1 MRTAALALAFAL
13 APGPVCLRA
22 QEAEA
27 AAPSPVG
34 LEVPQIRVIPP
45 DFVFQFRPR
54 AEVPGRPTVALALSG
69 GGARGVGHIG
79 VLQTLEAGG
88 YPVDAVVGTSAGSLA
103 GALWACGFSGLEI
116 EALFERVDFNR
127 AFLDPL
133 VRQAGKTLDEDE
145 AENGTLIGVQV
156 EEGLPT
162 FALGLRSGREIQ
174 RSLEGLLAR
183 GAYFSGGAFDR
194 LRVPFRAVATSLQT
208 GQARVFDRGDLVE
221 VLRAS
226 MAVPGAFRPVVIEGQ
241 QFVDGA
247 LVENLPVFVAQ
258 RAFGPSLTLASD
270 VSTPLDARPTTN
282 FFSVTARSLD
292 LAIEQRQRESRA
304 AATVLV
310 KPDLEGADFFDY
322 GKQLPVLVKAGREAF
337 AAQEP
342 AFRAAIRAAFGDEA
356 PLPFDRVE
364 VPGLDRLDPRLRG
377 ILAELLPEGR
387 PVLRVRLLAAMQQA
401 VVHGYARGAR
411 AEVATG
417 HGGPALR
424 LVLDPFPAVA
434 GWSVEAPEPW
444 RKGLEQELRTAMPV
458 GEAFNPTR
466 FGTVLSRWVHLM
478 AMEGAP
484 LGDARGSG
492 FDEAAGLVRVRI
504 REPRIQTLEV
514 RSARPGD
521 RAYLTQA
528 MGPLLGRPL
537 RTRELRQTLDM
548 AEERLHLAELRY
560 VLRPRPSADG
570 EGDAEAEL
578 VLVPIP
584 ARRLSFDLNLGYES
598 TLGGEVGLRFTALNL
613 GNRSVGLE
621 VVGARNRLQHGASA
635 AFRVPLFGERPGAGI
650 QVWANAFEQ
659 RLATPVPF
667 PLAEGFA
674 DTLNLKVRSR
684 DLGLGAYWRFGNQG
698 QGRAALDGSYRWA
711 AFAQEATL
719 GRRSQR
725 FARLS
730 AEWDNFD
737 RHTFPRRGLMLR
749 GHYGVGESLAGL
761 APDGMFRMAYLRAR
775 GLAEFSPRRAPMG
788 LGLDLDVEWGYGK
801 DLPLDRWWVLGGPS
815 FLVGSKSLGFL
826 APNVLVGRFGVPF
839 RMNGP
844 FGLSL
849 QMVPRLDYGF
859 TGSSPDGLFRDQRG
873 QGAGLLVRTMMA
885 KFYVEL
891 SYGWMRTRLPGESW
905 SPFHGSFNAQIGT
918 RPFDLWKR
926 R

>member
-13 APGPVCLRA
+13 VPGPAGLRA
-22 QEAEA
+22 QEMEPSA
-27 AAPSPVG
+27 ALATAG
-34 LEVPQIRVIPP
+34 DLPQIRVLPP
-45 DFVFQFRPR
+45 DFVFHFQPR
-54 AEVPGRPTVALALSG
+54 AEVPGRPRVILALSG

-79 VLQTLEAGG
+79 VLQALEEGG
-88 YPVDAVVGTSAGSLA
+88 YPVDAVVGTSAGALG
-103 GALWACGFSGLEI
+103 GALWACGFSGQEI

-127 AFLDPL
+127 AFLDPI

-145 AENGTLIGVQV
+145 AENGTLISVQV

-183 GAYFSGGAFDR
+183 GAFFSGGAFDR
-194 LRVPFRAVATSLQT
+194 LRVPFRAVATNLQT
-208 GQARVFDRGDLVE
+208 GQGQVFGEGDLVE

-226 MAVPGAFRPVVIEGQ
+226 MAVPGAFRPVVLGGQ
-241 QFVDGA
+241 QYVDGA
-247 LVENLPVFVAQ
+247 LVENLPVFLAQ
-258 RAFGPSLTLASD
+258 RTFGPGITVASD
-270 VSTPLDARPTTN
+270 VSMPLDARPPTN

-292 LAIEQRQRESRA
+292 LAIEQRQRESRS
-304 AATVLV
+304 AATVLIR
-310 KPDLEGADFFDY
+310 PDLEDAGFFDY
-322 GKQLPVLVKAGREAF
+322 GSKLQALVKAGREAF
-337 AAQEP
+337 SAREAD
-342 AFRAAIRAAFGDEA
+342 FRAAIRSAYGDEA

-364 VPGLDRLDPRLRG
+364 VSSRGDLDPRLRS
-377 ILAELLPEGR
+377 ILGELLPDGR

-401 VVHGYARGAR
+401 IVHGYARGAR
-411 AEVATG
+411 AEVVQG
-417 HGGPALR
+417 SGGPQLR
-424 LVLDPFPAVA
+424 LVLEGFPAVA
-434 GWSVEAPEPW
+434 GWDVEAPDPW
-444 RKGLEQELRTAMPV
+444 RKGLEQELRAALPPE
-458 GEAFNPTR
+458 GAFNPAR

-484 LGDARGSG
+484 LADARGSG
-492 FDEAAGLVRVRI
+492 FDEATGFVRVRI
-504 REPRIQTLEV
+504 REPKMRALEV
-514 RSARPGD
+514 RSTRPGD
-521 RAYLTQA
+521 RAYLTEA
-528 MGPLLGRPL
+528 MGGLLGRPL
-537 RTRELRQTLDM
+537 RTRELRQALDM

-560 VLRPRPSADG
+560 VLRPRPRAEG
-570 EGDAEAEL
+570 EEEEAEL

-613 GNRSVGLE
+613 GNRPVGLE
-621 VVGARNRLQHGASA
+621 VVGARNRLQQGASA
-635 AFRVPLFGERPGAGI
+635 AFRMPIFGERPGAGL

-659 RLATPVPF
+659 RLDTPVSF
-667 PLAEGFA
+667 PLAEGFT
-674 DTLNLKVRSR
+674 DTLDLKVKSR

-698 QGRAALDGSYRWA
+698 QGRIALDGSYRWA
-711 AFAQEATL
+711 AFAQEETL

-749 GHYGVGESLAGL
+749 GHYGVGESLDGL
-761 APDGMFRMAYLRAR
+761 PPEGLFRMAYLRAR

-788 LGLDLDVEWGYGK
+788 LGLDLDLEWGYGK

-815 FLVGSKSLGFL
+815 FLMGSKSLGFL
-826 APNVLVGRFGVPF
+826 APNVAVGRLGLPF

-849 QMVPRLDYGF
+849 QMVPRMDCGF
-859 TGSSPDGLFRDQRG
+859 IGHSPGGLFRDQRG
-873 QGAGLLVRTMMA
+873 QGTGLLVRTMVA

-891 SYGWMRTRLPGESW
+891 AYGWMRIRLPGEAW
-905 SPFHGSFNAQIGT
+905 GPFHGSFNAQIGT

>member
-1 MRTAALALAFAL
+1 MKAAALALAFAL
-13 APGPVCLRA
+13 VPGPAAGLWA
-22 QEAEA
+22 QGEAP
-27 AAPSPVG
+27 AAPPG
-34 LEVPQIRVIPP
+34 VPQIQVIPP
-45 DFVFQFRPR
+45 DFVFHFQPR
-54 AEVPGRPTVALALSG
+54 VEVPGRPRVALALSG

-79 VLQTLEAGG
+79 VLQALEAGG
-88 YPVDAVVGTSAGSLA
+88 YPVDAVVGTSAGSLT
-103 GALWACGFSGLEI
+103 GALWACGFSGREI

-156 EEGLPT
+156 EAGLPT

-194 LRVPFRAVATSLQT
+194 LRVPFRAVATNLQT
-208 GQARVFDRGDLVE
+208 GQERVFDRGDLVE

-241 QFVDGA
+241 QYVDGA

-258 RAFGPSLTLASD
+258 RTFQPGITLASD
-270 VSTPLDARPTTN
+270 VSTPLDAQPTTN

-322 GKQLPVLVKAGREAF
+322 GKQLPMLVKAGREAF
-337 AAQEP
+337 QAQEA
-342 AFRAAIRAAFGDEA
+342 AFRAAIRKAFGEEA
-356 PLPFDRVE
+356 LPVQRVE
-364 VPGLDRLDPRLRG
+364 VPEADRLDPPLRSL
-377 ILAELLPEGR
+377 LAELLPEGQ
-387 PVLRVRLLAAMQQA
+387 PVLRVRLLAVMQQA
-401 VVHGYARGAR
+401 VVHGHARRAW
-411 AEVATG
+411 AEVDG
-417 HGGPALR
+417 SVLR
-424 LVLDPFPAVA
+424 LRFDRFPAVS
-434 GWSVEAPEPW
+434 GWSVEAPDPW
-444 RKGLEQELRTAMPV
+444 RRGLEQELQAALPA
-458 GEAFNPTR
+458 GEVFNPAR
-466 FGTVLSRWVHLM
+466 FGAVLSRWVHLM
-478 AMEGAP
+478 ALEGAP

-492 FDEAAGLVRVRI
+492 FDEGSGLVRVRI
-504 REPRIQTLEV
+504 REPHLQHLEV
-514 RSARPGD
+514 RSARAGD
-521 RAYLTQA
+521 RVYLTGA
-528 MGPLLGRPL
+528 MAALIGRPL
-537 RTRELRQTLDM
+537 RTRALRQALDM

-560 VLRPRPSADG
+560 VLRPRPAAEG
-570 EGDAEAEL
+570 EDAVEL

-613 GNRSVGLE
+613 GNRPVGLDI
-621 VVGARNRLQHGASA
+621 VAARNRLQRGASA
-635 AFRVPLFGERPGAGI
+635 AFRVPIFGERPGAGL

-667 PLAEGFA
+667 PLAEGFT
-674 DTLNLKVRSR
+674 DTLDLKVKSR

-698 QGRAALDGSYRWA
+698 QGRLALDGSYRWA
-711 AFAQEATL
+711 AFAQDETL

-725 FARLS
+725 FVRLS

-749 GHYGVGESLAGL
+749 GHYGVGESLEGL
-761 APDGMFRMAYLRAR
+761 APEGQFRMAYLRAR

-849 QMVPRLDYGF
+849 QMVPRVDHGF
-859 TGSSPDGLFRDQRG
+859 IGRAPGDLFRDQRG
-873 QGAGLLVRTMMA
+873 QGAGLLVRTMVA

-891 SYGWMRTRLPGESW
+891 SYGWMRSRLPGETW
-905 SPFHGSFNAQIGT
+905 GPFHGSLNAQIGT